1 MVSSLPRAAGAQRT
15 SAPVELSRGSATVLV
30 VEDEAAV
37 REFACAI
44 LADLGYRVLEAADGE
59 EALRVFG
66 ANMAAI
72 DLLLTDVVLPGKV
85 RGRELSERVLAL
97 RPNVRVVFM
106 SGYTENSIVH
116 QGRLDDGVHL
126 VGKSFK
132 REQLAR
138 RVAEVLGTAAAST
151 PEAPNVVALR
161 PKRDA

>member
-37 REFACAI
+37 REIACAI

-116 QGRLDDGVHL
+116 HGRLGDGVHL
-126 VGKSFK
+126 VGKPFK
-132 REQLAR
+132 REQLDR